1 MQVIIDGYNLIMTS
15 REYGA
20 NMGKGMQK
28 ARRGLIDDLIRYRK
42 IRRHAIT
49 VVFDAT
55 EAGGVVRGVE
65 KDGGIRII
73 FSKKNE
79 RADDIIV
86 ELVQNTAGI
95 ERVVVTSDKAVI
107 RASLRRGAAVISS
120 EGFVEKMEEAI
131 KPEGG
136 EDEEDED
143 ISERDL
149 SQRSRG
155 RVGASLQK
163 L

>member
-20 NMGKGMQK
+20 TMGKGMKK
-28 ARRGLIDDLIRYRK
+28 ARRGFINDLIRYRK
-42 IRRHAIT
+42 IRGHAIT

-55 EAGGVVRGVE
+55 EAGGVERGVE
-65 KDGGIRII
+65 KDGGINII
-73 FSKKNE
+73 FSRKNE
-79 RADDIIV
+79 KADDIIV
-86 ELVQNTAGI
+86 EIVQDTAGI
-95 ERVVVTSDKAVI
+95 ERVVVTSDKAVE
-107 RASLRRGAAVISS
+107 RASVRRGAAVISS
-120 EGFVEKMEEAI
+120 EGFIEKMEEAI
-131 KPEGG
+131 SPEGEEG
-136 EDEEDED
+136 EEDED
-143 ISERDL
+143 GRGRDK